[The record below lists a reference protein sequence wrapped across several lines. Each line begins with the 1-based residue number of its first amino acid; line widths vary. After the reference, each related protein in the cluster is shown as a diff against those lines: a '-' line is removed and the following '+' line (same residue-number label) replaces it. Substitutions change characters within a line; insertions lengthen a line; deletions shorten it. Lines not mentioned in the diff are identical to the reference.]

1 VFARYKRQTPGSG
14 GFLYKLKM
22 SRSLI
27 CTISARLG
35 PRNVVVSVD
44 QRLGILSAAKEY
56 VRVLERCG
64 ES

>member
-1 VFARYKRQTPGSG
+1 VFARYKRQIPGSE

-35 PRNVVVSVD
+35 PRSAVISVD
-44 QRLGILSAAKEY
+44 HRLGILSAAKEY
-56 VRVLERCG
+56 VMLLERCG